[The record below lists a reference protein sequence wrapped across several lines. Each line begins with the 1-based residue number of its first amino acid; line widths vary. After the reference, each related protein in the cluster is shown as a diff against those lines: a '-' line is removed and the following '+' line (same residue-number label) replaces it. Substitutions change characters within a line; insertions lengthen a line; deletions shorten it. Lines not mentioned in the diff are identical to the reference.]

1 MAGVTIERS
10 GGFSGRKRFKQKR
23 VAQSPVEVE
32 VWHLR
37 LFTPNAL
44 ALTQYRVAQRQSAS
58 VLPHEHH
65 RQQGRPTARRS
76 SNNLTASTSSSRH
89 AASYHPFQVALAVRR
104 WCPRAAPARAAAGS
118 TPLRRRGS
126 GVCSACAPRGA
137 KRPYA
142 TIVDV
147 EATSARSHKLRPGVV
162 VARGDGSCRALAR
175 TPAFERAPSW
185 RSSETCRKR
194 SMQSS
199 WALVAQG
206 LSA

>member
-10 GGFSGRKRFKQKR
+10 GGFSKEEHAINKLTR
-23 VAQSPVEVE
+23 VAQWRSRCGTYVYLRQMPWHSPNTVS
-32 VWHLR
+32 
-37 LFTPNAL
+37 P
-44 ALTQYRVAQRQSAS
+44 SAK
-58 VLPHEHH
+58 VPPCLPHEHH

-137 KRPYA
+137 KRPDA

-175 TPAFERAPSW
+175 THAFERAPSW
-185 RSSETCRKR
+185 RSSETCPKR

>member
-10 GGFSGRKRFKQKR
+10 GGFSKEEHAINKLTR
-23 VAQSPVEVE
+23 VAQWRSRCGTYVYLRQMPWHSPNTVS
-32 VWHLR
+32 
-37 LFTPNAL
+37 P
-44 ALTQYRVAQRQSAS
+44 SAK
-58 VLPHEHH
+58 VPPCLPHEHH

-175 TPAFERAPSW
+175 THAFEERRPGEVPRLALKGQCRA
-185 RSSETCRKR
+185 
-194 SMQSS
+194 
-199 WALVAQG
+199 VG
-206 LSA
+206 LW

>member
-10 GGFSGRKRFKQKR
+10 GGFSKEEHAINKLTR
-23 VAQSPVEVE
+23 VAQWRSRCGTYVYLRQMPWHSPN
-32 VWHLR
+32 
-37 LFTPNAL
+37 TASP
-44 ALTQYRVAQRQSAS
+44 SAK
-58 VLPHEHH
+58 VPPCLPHEHH

-137 KRPYA
+137 KRHRA
-142 TIVDV
+142 TIVGR
-147 EATSARSHKLRPGVV
+147 RSHVSEYSQTSTRSCCRERRWIVSGSRSH
-162 VARGDGSCRALAR
+162 AR
-175 TPAFERAPSW
+175 FHRAPSW
-185 RSSETCRKR
+185 RSSETCPKR